1 MMDRMVKSFLTPQRK
16 EELKAFIGL
25 VEKNPQILY
34 HPDLAFFKAFLE
46 HFGAKI
52 PEQEKPKPA
61 PAPAP
66 EPEPEPEKKKEEEE
80 KKVEEEEKKEEEEEE
95 EPEQPD
101 DELMTPDENSEEL
114 PLGDEK
120 KEVTDDD
127 RSAAGEAKMK
137 AVAAQ
142 NEGNLEEALKLF
154 TESIEK
160 NPTSSLTYGSRAA
173 LLLKMKRPN
182 AAIRDCNRALQMNP
196 DSAKALKV
204 RGKAYRYIGQ
214 YEKAKKDL
222 QAGNQIDFDDETFTM
237 QKFLEDRLRGKERRE
252 LARAAR
258 EREREAERK
267 QREFEERKRKW
278 EEKRRQEQEEEERER
293 QKREEE
299 EQGGMPGGMH
309 GGMPGGMPGG
319 MGLNELFSD
328 PEIMAAMQDP
338 TVSSKLMEVLQSRDP
353 AKFMEAQ
360 QDPKVGPIL
369 TKILSKIGAKAGA
382 AGGGCAGG
390 SCGMGGG
397 CGGGCGCGGC
407 GGMPNMGGF
416 QFPH

>member
-1 MMDRMVKSFLTPQRK
+1 MDRLVKSFLTPQRK
-16 EELKAFIGL
+16 EELKAFINL
-25 VEKNPQILY
+25 IEKNPQVLY
-34 HPDLAFFKAFLE
+34 HPDLAFFKSFLE
-46 HFGAKI
+46 HFDAKI
-52 PEQEKPKPA
+52 PEQEKPKPE
-61 PAPAP
+61 P
-66 EPEPEPEKKKEEEE
+66 EPEPEPPKPKQTESGGKVQQEEMEEEP
-80 KKVEEEEKKEEEEEE
+80 EEPE

-101 DELMTPDENSEEL
+101 NELMTPDTDGEEL

-120 KEVTDDD
+120 KVVTDDD

-137 AVAAQ
+137 AVQAQ
-142 NEGNLEEALKLF
+142 NEGKLDEALKLF

-204 RGKAYRYIGQ
+204 RGKAYRYIGE

-222 QAGNQIDFDDETFTM
+222 QAGNKIDFDDESFAM

-258 EREREAERK
+258 EREREAARK

-278 EEKRRQEQEEEERER
+278 EEQRRREQEEEER
-293 QKREEE
+293 QQQQ
-299 EQGGMPGGMH
+299 QGGMPGGM
-309 GGMPGGMPGG
+309 GGMPGGMPA
-319 MGLNELFSD
+319 GLNELFSD

-338 TVSSKLMEVLQSRDP
+338 ATQSKLLEVLQSRDP

-360 QDPKVGPIL
+360 KDPKIGPVL
-369 TKILSKIGAKAGA
+369 TKILNKLGGQAGA
-382 AGGGCAGG
+382 GGCCSGGACGAGGCSGG
-390 SCGMGGG
+390 S
-397 CGGGCGCGGC
+397 CGCGGC
-407 GGMPNMGGF
+407 GGMPNMGGMPGMGGF

>member
-1 MMDRMVKSFLTPQRK
+1 
-16 EELKAFIGL
+16 
-25 VEKNPQILY
+25 
-34 HPDLAFFKAFLE
+34 
-46 HFGAKI
+46 
-52 PEQEKPKPA
+52 
-61 PAPAP
+61 
-66 EPEPEPEKKKEEEE
+66 
-80 KKVEEEEKKEEEEEE
+80 
-95 EPEQPD
+95 
-101 DELMTPDENSEEL
+101 MTPDENSDEL

-127 RSAAGEAKMK
+127 RTAAGEAKMK

-142 NEGNLEEALKLF
+142 NEGKLEEALKLF

-182 AAIRDCNRALQMNP
+182 AAIRDCNRALQLNP

-214 YEKAKKDL
+214 YDKAKKDL
-222 QAGNQIDFDDETFTM
+222 QAGNQIDFDDDTFAM

-293 QKREEE
+293 Q
-299 EQGGMPGGMH
+299 EQEQHHG

-319 MGLNELFSD
+319 MGINELFSD
-328 PEIMAAMQDP
+328 PEIMAAMRDP
-338 TVSSKLMEVLQSRDP
+338 AVSSKLMEVLQSQDP
-353 AKFMEAQ
+353 TKFMEAQ

-369 TKILSKIGAKAGA
+369 TKILSKLGAKAG
-382 AGGGCAGG
+382 GGCSGG
-390 SCGMGGG
+390 SCGMGGCG
-397 CGGGCGCGGC
+397 CGGGGCGCGGC
-407 GGMPNMGGF
+407 GGGMPNMGGF
-416 QFPH
+416 QFHP

>member
-1 MMDRMVKSFLTPQRK
+1 MLVKSFLTPQRK

-25 VEKNPQILY
+25 VEKNPQVLY
-34 HPDLAFFKAFLE
+34 HPELAFFKSFLE

-52 PEQEKPKPA
+52 PEQEKPKPK
-61 PAPAP
+61 P
-66 EPEPEPEKKKEEEE
+66 EPEPKKQEAPEE
-80 KKVEEEEKKEEEEEE
+80 KKETEMKDADEEKEEEEEPE

-101 DELMTPDENSEEL
+101 DELMTPDTNFEEL

-120 KEVTDDD
+120 KEVSDDD

-142 NEGNLEEALKLF
+142 NEGKLDEALKLF

-196 DSAKALKV
+196 ESAKALKV
-204 RGKAYRYIGQ
+204 RGKAYRYIGE

-222 QAGNQIDFDDETFTM
+222 QAGNKIDFDDDSFAM

-258 EREREAERK
+258 EREREAARK

-278 EEKRRQEQEEEERER
+278 EEQRRREQEEEEREERER
-293 QKREEE
+293 QQQQ
-299 EQGGMPGGMH
+299 QGGMPGMGGM
-309 GGMPGGMPGG
+309 GGMPAGI
-319 MGLNELFSD
+319 NEIFSD
-328 PEIMAAMQDP
+328 PEVMAAMQDP
-338 TVSSKLMEVLQSRDP
+338 ATQSKLLEVLQSRDP

-360 QDPKVGPIL
+360 QDPKIGPVL
-369 TKILSKIGAKAGA
+369 TKILSKLGSQAGA
-382 AGGGCAGG
+382 GGCGCSGG
-390 SCGMGGG
+390 ACGRGG
-397 CGGGCGCGGC
+397 CGGGGCGCGGAGC
-407 GGMPNMGGF
+407 GGAGFGGMPGF

>member
-1 MMDRMVKSFLTPQRK
+1 MDTLVKSFLTPQRK

-25 VEKNPQILY
+25 VEKNPQVLY
-34 HPDLAFFKAFLE
+34 HPDLAFFKSFLE
-46 HFGAKI
+46 HFDAKI
-52 PEQEKPKPA
+52 PEQEKPKPK
-61 PAPAP
+61 P
-66 EPEPEPEKKKEEEE
+66 EPKAEEKQEEKAKEEEE
-80 KKVEEEEKKEEEEEE
+80 VKEEEEEPEEEPE

-101 DELMTPDENSEEL
+101 DELMTPDTDGEEL

-127 RSAAGEAKMK
+127 LTAAGEAKMK
-137 AVAAQ
+137 AMQAQ
-142 NEGNLEEALKLF
+142 NEGKFDEALKLF

-204 RGKAYRYIGQ
+204 RGKAYRYIGE

-222 QAGNQIDFDDETFTM
+222 QAGNKIDFDDDSFAM

-258 EREREAERK
+258 EREREAARK

-278 EEKRRQEQEEEERER
+278 EEQRRREQEEEEREK
-293 QKREEE
+293 QQQ
-299 EQGGMPGGMH
+299 QGGMGGM
-309 GGMPGGMPGG
+309 GGMPGGMPA
-319 MGLNELFSD
+319 GLNELFSD
-328 PEIMAAMQDP
+328 PEVMAAMQDP
-338 TVSSKLMEVLQSRDP
+338 ATQSKLLEVLQSRDP

-360 QDPKVGPIL
+360 KDPKIGPVL
-369 TKILSKIGAKAGA
+369 NKILNKLGSQAGA
-382 AGGGCAGG
+382 GGCAGG
-390 SCGMGGG
+390 CSGGACGAGG
-397 CGGGCGCGGC
+397 CGGGCGCGGAGC
-407 GGMPNMGGF
+407 GFNMGGMPGMGGF

>member
-1 MMDRMVKSFLTPQRK
+1 
-16 EELKAFIGL
+16 
-25 VEKNPQILY
+25 
-34 HPDLAFFKAFLE
+34 
-46 HFGAKI
+46 
-52 PEQEKPKPA
+52 
-61 PAPAP
+61 
-66 EPEPEPEKKKEEEE
+66 
-80 KKVEEEEKKEEEEEE
+80 
-95 EPEQPD
+95 
-101 DELMTPDENSEEL
+101 MTPDENSDEL

-120 KEVTDDD
+120 KEVTDED
-127 RSAAGEAKMK
+127 RTAAGEAKMK

-142 NEGNLEEALKLF
+142 NEGKLEEALKLF

-214 YEKAKKDL
+214 YDKAKKDL
-222 QAGNQIDFDDETFTM
+222 QAGNQIDFDDDTFAM

-278 EEKRRQEQEEEERER
+278 EEQRRREQEEEERER
-293 QKREEE
+293 Q
-299 EQGGMPGGMH
+299 EQQQQRG
-309 GGMPGGMPGG
+309 GGMPGG
-319 MGLNELFSD
+319 MGINELFSD

-338 TVSSKLMEVLQSRDP
+338 AVSSKLMEVLQSQDP

-369 TKILSKIGAKAGA
+369 TKILSKLGAKS
-382 AGGGCAGG
+382 AGGCSGG
-390 SCGMGGG
+390 SCGMGGCG
-397 CGGGCGCGGC
+397 CGGAGCGCGSGGCGCGGC
-407 GGMPNMGGF
+407 GGGMPNVGGF
-416 QFPH
+416 QFHP